1 MKLVITK
8 QQLFTEIKNFF
19 FVSIGLFIF
28 AFAWSAFLIPHKLV
42 GGGISGVAS
51 VIYFATEFPIEI
63 TVLLIN
69 AVLVGISFKILGKK
83 FALRT
88 TVSTL
93 ILSFAFA
100 IMRPLFVEPLVDDMF
115 LCSLIGAMLSGVG
128 VGIAINNGG
137 NTGGTDI
144 LALMIGKYRNISYG
158 RVILYTNVLIVLSSY
173 LVVRSIPNL
182 VYSYVVMI
190 AYVFASDLIL
200 DGFRQTYQIMV
211 FSKENVEIANQINE
225 QLNRGA
231 TFLKGYGS
239 YSKQETDILLV
250 VAHKGDKRQIIKII
264 KNVDK
269 SAFITIAKTN
279 SVYGRNFDEIKL

>member
-1 MKLVITK
+1 MKMLITR
-8 QQLFTEIKNFF
+8 QELLAEIKNFF
-19 FVSIGLFIF
+19 FVLIGLFIF
-28 AFAWSAFLIPHKLV
+28 AFAWSAFLIPHKLM
-42 GGGISGVAS
+42 GGGISGIAS
-51 VIYFATEFPIEI
+51 VVYFATEFPIAL
-63 TVLLIN
+63 TVLIIN
-69 AVLVGISFKILGKK
+69 VVLVGVSFKILGKK
-83 FALRT
+83 FAFRT
-88 TVSTL
+88 MVSTL
-93 ILSFAFA
+93 MLSFAFS
-100 IMRPLFVEPLVDDMF
+100 IMRPLFTEPLVDDMF

-225 QLNRGA
+225 ELNRGA

-239 YSKQETDILLV
+239 YSKQETDVLLV